1 MKRVFKSAGES
12 VKSMKADPGKIHG
25 LFPCFFQDGSQC
37 WECFSGSVLSW
48 EEKEVEIQ
56 DDAGIRE
63 RGKGEQMV
71 RWRASLKQVLHIE
84 DMNSIA
90 CCYLL

>member
-1 MKRVFKSAGES
+1 MDYFLVSFKM
-12 VKSMKADPGKIHG
+12 VR
-25 LFPCFFQDGSQC
+25 QC
-37 WECFSGSVLSW
+37 WECFSRSVLSW